1 MHSMQQRRA
10 WKMRSLSVR
19 GTILPSE
26 VTWLACLSF
35 LKLVPALKEAT
46 HSQSV
51 VEQAYKD
58 WHLYLDSQIM
68 SQLSQ
73 YKHLL

>member
-1 MHSMQQRRA
+1 MVKHLIALWESFDIIWNIYMHSMQRSHA
-10 WKMRSLSVR
+10 WKMQSLRVR

-26 VTWLACLSF
+26 VTWPACLSF

-51 VEQAYKD
+51 VEEAYKD
-58 WHLYLDSQIM
+58 
-68 SQLSQ
+68 
-73 YKHLL
+73 